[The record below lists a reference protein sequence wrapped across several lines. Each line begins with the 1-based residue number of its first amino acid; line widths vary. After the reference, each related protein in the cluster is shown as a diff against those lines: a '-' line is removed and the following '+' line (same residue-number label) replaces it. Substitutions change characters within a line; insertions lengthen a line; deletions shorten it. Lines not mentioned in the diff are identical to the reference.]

1 MDNEETEKIKQ
12 RIANLEYLLIRN
24 ERYPKMEPDYSFMLE
39 MGAYVFFACLIYY
52 LYTFRK
58 EL

>member
-1 MDNEETEKIKQ
+1 MENEETEKIKQ
-12 RIANLEYLLIRN
+12 RIANLEDILIRN
-24 ERYPKMEPDYSFMLE
+24 ERTPRMEPDYSFMLE
-39 MGAYVFFACLIYY
+39 TVAYVFFACLIYY